1 MKKPGTEN
9 HPQTANALTLHTPVL
24 PRLPAKIRR
33 LVRAAYAAHGG
44 AESMKLDEW
53 REMEQELKR
62 KLENEH

>member
-62 KLENEH
+62 TLENEH

>member
-1 MKKPGTEN
+1 MKTPGTKN
-9 HPQTANALTLHTPVL
+9 HSQTADAFALRTPVL